1 MPIRQGYYVWSDD
14 SFNIDNVND
23 PEFIKAY
30 EKWAAKPPGRGKGLI
45 KYKGKTFGSL
55 GMFRDKAGTSDSPK
69 DIREVV
75 HSDNDG
81 LFNLGELA
89 PLVGL
94 GLMFIPGMQAA
105 ALSLG
110 ASIAPAAAFATQ
122 AAIGTSVLGGIVAET
137 QGGDFLK
144 GAALSGVGSVA
155 GGYIQPG
162 LSESL
167 GGGSFGNIAADAL
180 IGGGVSELSGGDF
193 AQGALISGIGSGI
206 NQAKLSAA
214 SYYLDSLPGGQG
226 VYTDAPP
233 DMSDFDLPPAVIDTS
248 FTPDYSLFSGA
259 PTVPDMGAQG
269 IQVPTINELVD
280 VVNQPVDYFFPV
292 PDAGFGMQIPQ
303 FSNLD
308 ELGGGQ
314 GISIP
319 VVDLPPYV
327 APDTSFVPDYS
338 LSVGEPV
345 ILDMGAQG
353 IQVPTIDELVDVV
366 NQPVDYALP
375 IPDAGLGL
383 QMPTAPNLDAM
394 GGGQGITV
402 PVDGGTL
409 TEAGVIPDMF
419 VPDLGDPNSFINQPA
434 PDVSVN
440 IPELAEKT
448 PVDIDTKLSL
458 LNAAQGVAPAIVNSL
473 LADKAINQPEQR
485 TGFDIVPIPGDWR
498 SPEYNMA
505 FTPSEAIDFGN
516 VGMLAGTQFA
526 NQPQAAAPSFYNLS
540 DLINMLNYQSVPF
553 VQQQYQMPEQSFSVP
568 DILQQFQT
576 NPNVGMNDIIGNLD
590 RSPVTLN
597 SIIAG
602 IQSQYG

>member
-1 MPIRQGYYVWSDD
+1 MPAVAIV
-14 SFNIDNVND
+14 
-23 PEFIKAY
+23 
-30 EKWAAKPPGRGKGLI
+30 AAV
-45 KYKGKTFGSL
+45 T
-55 GMFRDKAGTSDSPK
+55 
-69 DIREVV
+69 
-75 HSDNDG
+75 
-81 LFNLGELA
+81 
-89 PLVGL
+89 
-94 GLMFIPGMQAA
+94 
-105 ALSLG
+105 G
-110 ASIAPAAAFATQ
+110 AS
-122 AAIGTSVLGGIVAET
+122 AAIGAGVATAIGLGTVSTLAATAIGTGIVAGGITAIQGGDASDVLKSAVIGGATSFVGGTVASAVGSTVAEVTGSQILGGAAGSAAATLVTGGDSDDILASGLLGGIS
-137 QGGDFLK
+137 GGINEARL
-144 GAALSGVGSVA
+144 A
-155 GGYIQPG
+155 
-162 LSESL
+162 
-167 GGGSFGNIAADAL
+167 AAD
-180 IGGGVSELSGGDF
+180 E
-193 AQGALISGIGSGI
+193 
-206 NQAKLSAA
+206 
-214 SYYLDSLPGGQG
+214 YLDSLPGGYG
-226 VYTDAPP
+226 EYSDAPP

-280 VVNQPVDYFFPV
+280 VVNQPVDYSLPV
-292 PDAGFGMQIPQ
+292 PDSGF
-303 FSNLD
+303 S
-308 ELGGGQ
+308 
-314 GISIP
+314 
-319 VVDLPPYV
+319 
-327 APDTSFVPDYS
+327 
-338 LSVGEPV
+338 
-345 ILDMGAQG
+345 
-353 IQVPTIDELVDVV
+353 
-366 NQPVDYALP
+366 
-375 IPDAGLGL
+375 L
-383 QMPTAPNLDAM
+383 QMPTAPNLDEM
-394 GGGQGITV
+394 GGGQGITM

-440 IPELAEKT
+440 IPELAEQT
-448 PVDIDTKLSL
+448 PVDIDTELSL

-540 DLINMLNYQSVPF
+540 DLINTLNYQSVPF

-590 RSPVTLN
+590 GSPVTLN